1 MSETRVKAILD
12 YLRKSLPKDLS
23 IEELAKATGIG
34 RDTVSKY
41 VYSLEKEG
49 KIKLTPEVISTP
61 SSTRSKKARAQVL
74 EAMAADPARRL
85 DRRSPEEA

>member
-49 KIKLTPEVISTP
+49 KIKLTREVGP
-61 SSTRSKKARAQVL
+61 RQVL
-74 EAMAADPARRL
+74 HGQRGKGLRFDGAELSRL
-85 DRRSPEEA
+85 LER